1 MDNSAPSGNNKHIK
15 EFPAIDNKLHAL
27 TKKSLFE
34 KQRAEAEAK
43 RVREEAETKAV
54 YESFVK
60 SFDDDEGGGNPNAYP
75 VDGGG
80 YGRGGGGGGGGY
92 ERGGGGG
99 GYTRG
104 QQGGG
109 YNDRGG
115 RRFGG
120 PPPPPMRGSMSGP
133 GSLGPIPGPPP
144 RKRGFEASFNNN
156 SSSARRSG
164 SGVGGDRGALLGFDD
179 SPPRA
184 TPRGF
189 GASDDEEED
198 DTAAGRTGGRAAG
211 GRAEPALAK
220 PTLRLAQLPPGTS
233 TAAIKALIPGL
244 TVDAV
249 KILPPPP
256 GGVGGGER
264 RSMTAIVTLS
274 QETAANDIDAAV
286 HALQNKYLGFGFCL
300 ELHRHLSSAA
310 LESSTVGA
318 GTGRGAGSAAGAA
331 AHPFGAKPVV
341 IEGAPNTQQFAPN
354 QYRGIAPPTSYAST
368 PRGPLGPILH
378 VPVRQPS
385 DIKELRVIHKTI
397 ESLLTH
403 GPAFEALLMSRPEV
417 QREPRWAWLW
427 DARSGGG
434 VYYRYRLWEMMTSS
448 SPSSGRYV
456 PLFEDSAAWK
466 APESGLPFE
475 FVTRLDEF
483 VEDAAYNSDDDE
495 EDSGDEAAAGRAKE
509 DEGGPGYLNPLAR
522 AKLTHLLARLPT
534 TTGKL
539 RKGDVA
545 RVTAFAITHAGRG
558 ADEVVEALVANV
570 AHPYSFTSANPS
582 YRPPPPPTTGGE
594 GKEVAEKEDTTPAT
608 LNALHLISSLLSSCS
623 TSRIRHAWRY
633 RSLIESA
640 LRRSKTFEYLAGL
653 ERRMGWGRMRG
664 EKWRRSVGQV
674 LSLWEG
680 WCVFPA
686 KAQEG
691 FVEAFKVPVRE
702 EKEVEEKK
710 GGGRWKA
717 VERVVGADADVGGAE
732 EGEDVDGEPMVED
745 EEEDLDGVPMEPSDE
760 EDGDVDGEPMVV
772 DEEEETYEPPPAE
785 TAVAEQPQQ
794 QESEVENPVR
804 KRPKA
809 EDMFADSGSE
819 GE

>member
-1 MDNSAPSGNNKHIK
+1 MDNSTPSGNNKHIK

-60 SFDDDEGGGNPNAYP
+60 SFDDDEGGYNANANDGGGYGRGGGAG
-75 VDGGG
+75 GGG
-80 YGRGGGGGGGGY
+80 YGRGGGGGGGG
-92 ERGGGGG
+92 

-104 QQGGG
+104 QQGG
-109 YNDRGG
+109 YDRGG

-120 PPPPPMRGSMSGP
+120 PPPPMGPMRGSSGP
-133 GSLGPIPGPPP
+133 GSLGPIPGPP
-144 RKRGFEASFNNN
+144 RKRGFEASFNS

-164 SGVGGDRGALLGFDD
+164 SGVSGDRGDRGALLGFDD

-184 TPRGF
+184 APRGF
-189 GASDDEEED
+189 GASDDEEEED
-198 DTAAGRTGGRAAG
+198 SAAGSTVGRAAG

-318 GTGRGAGSAAGAA
+318 GAGRGAGSAAGAA

-341 IEGAPNTQQFAPN
+341 VEGAPNTQQFAPN

-368 PRGPLGPILH
+368 PRGPIGPILH

-495 EDSGDEAAAGRAKE
+495 DDSGDEAAGRGKE
-509 DEGGPGYLNPLAR
+509 DEGGPSYLNPLAR

-582 YRPPPPPTTGGE
+582 YHPPGQDS
-594 GKEVAEKEDTTPAT
+594 GKEEKEKEDTTPAT

-633 RSLIESA
+633 RSLLESA
-640 LRRSKTFEYLAGL
+640 LRRSKTFEHLASL

-664 EKWRRSVGQV
+664 EKWRRSVGAV

-710 GGGRWKA
+710 VRKWKA
-717 VERVVGADADVGGAE
+717 VERVVGAEADGGNVAE
-732 EGEDVDGEPMVED
+732 EEDVDGEPMVED
-745 EEEDLDGVPMEPSDE
+745 EEDLDGVPMEPSDE
-760 EDGDVDGEPMVV
+760 EDVDGEPMVV
-772 DEEEETYEPPPAE
+772 DEEETYEPPPAE
-785 TAVAEQPQQ
+785 AIVAVDLEAQVQP
-794 QESEVENPVR
+794 EREVEKPVR

>member
-60 SFDDDEGGGNPNAYP
+60 SFDDDEGDANPYTN
-75 VDGGG
+75 DGGG

-92 ERGGGGG
+92 GRGGGGGGG

-104 QQGGG
+104 QQGGF
-109 YNDRGG
+109 DRGG

-120 PPPPPMRGSMSGP
+120 PPPPPMRGSMRGP
-133 GSLGPIPGPPP
+133 GSLGPIPGAP
-144 RKRGFEASFNNN
+144 RKRGFEASFNTSNTTPRRGG
-156 SSSARRSG
+156 SA
-164 SGVGGDRGALLGFDD
+164 VGGDRASGALLGFDD
-179 SPPRA
+179 SPPPRA

-189 GASDDEEED
+189 GASDDEDEEA
-198 DTAAGRTGGRAAG
+198 DTTAGRAGSRAVG

-233 TAAIKALIPGL
+233 TAAIKALVPGL

-256 GGVGGGER
+256 GMVGGER

-286 HALQNKYLGFGFCL
+286 HALQNKYLGFGFHL

-310 LESSTVGA
+310 LESSTAVGA
-318 GTGRGAGSAAGAA
+318 GRGSGSAAGAA

-341 IEGAPNTQQFAPN
+341 VEGAGPNTQQFAPN

-368 PRGPLGPILH
+368 PRGPIGPILH
-378 VPVRQPS
+378 VPVRPPS

-427 DARSGGG
+427 DARSAGG

-448 SPSSGRYV
+448 TPSSGRYV

-466 APESGLPFE
+466 APESALPFE

-483 VEDAAYNSDDDE
+483 VEDAAYNSDDDDE
-495 EDSGDEAAAGRAKE
+495 GDSGDEAGRGKE
-509 DEGGPGYLNPLAR
+509 EEGGPSYLNPLER

-570 AHPYSFTSANPS
+570 LHPYSFTSANPS
-582 YRPPPPPTTGGE
+582 YHPPSAGGQDAGE
-594 GKEVAEKEDTTPAT
+594 KEKEDTTPAT

-640 LRRSKTFEYLAGL
+640 LRRSKTFEHLASL

-664 EKWRRSVGQV
+664 EKWRRSVGAV
-674 LSLWEG
+674 LALWEG

-710 GGGRWKA
+710 GGRWKA
-717 VERVVGADADVGGAE
+717 VERVVGAEAAGGE
-732 EGEDVDGEPMVED
+732 EDVDGEPMVED
-745 EEEDLDGVPMEPSDE
+745 EDEDLDGVPMEPSDE
-760 EDGDVDGEPMVV
+760 EDVDGEPMVV
-772 DEEEETYEPPPAE
+772 DDEEEGYEPPPAE
-785 TAVAEQPQQ
+785 PVVVEQPQT
-794 QESEVENPVR
+794 QEREVEKPVR

>member
-54 YESFVK
+54 YESVVK

-92 ERGGGGG
+92 GRGGGGGG

-104 QQGGG
+104 QQSGG

-120 PPPPPMRGSMSGP
+120 PPPPTHARLGSMSGP

-144 RKRGFEASFNNN
+144 RKRGFEASFNT
-156 SSSARRSG
+156 SSSTGPRRS
-164 SGVGGDRGALLGFDD
+164 VGGEKGDRGA
-179 SPPRA
+179 
-184 TPRGF
+184 
-189 GASDDEEED
+189 
-198 DTAAGRTGGRAAG
+198 
-211 GRAEPALAK
+211 
-220 PTLRLAQLPPGTS
+220 
-233 TAAIKALIPGL
+233 
-244 TVDAV
+244 V
-249 KILPPPP
+249 
-256 GGVGGGER
+256 
-264 RSMTAIVTLS
+264 
-274 QETAANDIDAAV
+274 ETAANDIDAAV

-318 GTGRGAGSAAGAA
+318 GSGRGAGSAAGAA

-341 IEGAPNTQQFAPN
+341 VEGAPNTQQFAPN

-385 DIKELRVIHKTI
+385 DIKELRVIHKTT
-397 ESLLTH
+397 ESMLTH
-403 GPAFEALLMSRPEV
+403 DLGFRGAADEQTRGS
-417 QREPRWAWLW
+417 
-427 DARSGGG
+427 ARTSMG
-434 VYYRYRLWEMMTSS
+434 VAMMTSS

-582 YRPPPPPTTGGE
+582 YRPPPPTIGGK
-594 GKEVAEKEDTTPAT
+594 GKEAAEKEDTTPAT

-702 EKEVEEKK
+702 EKEVEDKK
-710 GGGRWKA
+710 VRRWKA
-717 VERVVGADADVGGAE
+717 VERVVGAEADAGGE
-732 EGEDVDGEPMVED
+732 VEEDVDGEPMVED
-745 EEEDLDGVPMEPSDE
+745 EDEDLDGVPMEPSDE
-760 EDGDVDGEPMVV
+760 EEDVDGEAMVV

-785 TAVAEQPQQ
+785 PVVVEQQQQ
-794 QESEVENPVR
+794 QESEVEKPAR

>member
-1 MDNSAPSGNNKHIK
+1 
-15 EFPAIDNKLHAL
+15 
-27 TKKSLFE
+27 
-34 KQRAEAEAK
+34 
-43 RVREEAETKAV
+43 
-54 YESFVK
+54 
-60 SFDDDEGGGNPNAYP
+60 
-75 VDGGG
+75 
-80 YGRGGGGGGGGY
+80 
-92 ERGGGGG
+92 
-99 GYTRG
+99 
-104 QQGGG
+104 
-109 YNDRGG
+109 
-115 RRFGG
+115 
-120 PPPPPMRGSMSGP
+120 MSGP
-133 GSLGPIPGPPP
+133 GSLGPVPGPPP
-144 RKRGFEASFNNN
+144 RKRGFEASFNN
-156 SSSARRSG
+156 STSGGGARRGGGG
-164 SGVGGDRGALLGFDD
+164 SGVSGERAAALLGFDD

-184 TPRGF
+184 APRGF
-189 GASDDEEED
+189 GASDDEDE
-198 DTAAGRTGGRAAG
+198 DTATVGRTAG
-211 GRAEPALAK
+211 GRTEPALAK

-233 TAAIKALIPGL
+233 TAAIKALVPGL

-256 GGVGGGER
+256 GGVAGGER

-310 LESSTVGA
+310 LESSTVSAGA
-318 GTGRGAGSAAGAA
+318 GRGAGSAGAA
-331 AHPFGAKPVV
+331 GAHPFGAKPVV
-341 IEGAPNTQQFAPN
+341 VEGAGPNTQQSAPG
-354 QYRGIAPPTSYAST
+354 QYRGIAPPTSYASA

-378 VPVRQPS
+378 VPVRPPS

-427 DARSGGG
+427 DARSAGG

-448 SPSSGRYV
+448 RPSTGRYV

-466 APESGLPFE
+466 APDSSLPFE

-483 VEDAAYNSDDDE
+483 VEEAAYNSSDDDDG
-495 EDSGDEAAAGRAKE
+495 DSGDEGAAGRGKD
-509 DEGGPGYLNPLAR
+509 DEGGPRYLNPLAR

-545 RVTAFAITHAGRG
+545 RVTAFAISHAGRG
-558 ADEVVEALVANV
+558 ADEVVEALVSNV
-570 AHPYSFTSANPS
+570 VHPYSFTSANPS
-582 YRPPPPPTTGGE
+582 YHPPPRDQDAND
-594 GKEVAEKEDTTPAT
+594 KEKEDTSPAT

-640 LRRSKTFEYLAGL
+640 LRRAKTFEYLAGL

-664 EKWRRSVGQV
+664 EKWRRSVGAV

-686 KAQEG
+686 TAQEG

-702 EKEVEEKK
+702 EREVERK
-710 GGGRWKA
+710 GGRWKA
-717 VERVVGADADVGGAE
+717 VERVVGVEAAGGAGE
-732 EGEDVDGEPMVED
+732 EAEDVDGEPMVED
-745 EEEDLDGVPMEPSDE
+745 EDEDLDGVPMEPSDE

-772 DEEEETYEPPPAE
+772 DDEEEAYEPPPAE
-785 TAVAEQPQQ
+785 PVVVQP
-794 QESEVENPVR
+794 ERERVVR

>member
-1 MDNSAPSGNNKHIK
+1 MDNSAYSGNNKHIK

-60 SFDDDEGGGNPNAYP
+60 SFDDDEGGYNANAN
-75 VDGGG
+75 DGGG
-80 YGRGGGGGGGGY
+80 DGRGGGGGGGGY
-92 ERGGGGG
+92 GKGGGRKGGG
-99 GYTRG
+99 GYTS
-104 QQGGG
+104 GG
-109 YNDRGG
+109 YDHGG

-120 PPPPPMRGSMSGP
+120 PPPPMGPMRGSSGP
-133 GSLGPIPGPPP
+133 GSLGPIHGPR
-144 RKRGFEASFNNN
+144 RKRGFEASFNNS

-164 SGVGGDRGALLGFDD
+164 SGVGGDRGDRGALLGFDD

-198 DTAAGRTGGRAAG
+198 DTAAGRTAG

-256 GGVGGGER
+256 GG
-264 RSMTAIVTLS
+264 
-274 QETAANDIDAAV
+274 ETAANDIDAAV

-300 ELHRHLSSAA
+300 ELHRYLSSAA

-318 GTGRGAGSAAGAA
+318 GTGRGAGSTAGAA

-341 IEGAPNTQQFAPN
+341 VEGVPNTQQFAPN

-417 QREPRWAWLW
+417 KREPRWAWLW

-495 EDSGDEAAAGRAKE
+495 EDSGDEAAGRGKE

-570 AHPYSFTSANPS
+570 AHPYSFTSANPT
-582 YRPPPPPTTGGE
+582 YRPPPQTTGGE
-594 GKEVAEKEDTTPAT
+594 GKEAAEKEDTTPAT

-633 RSLIESA
+633 RSLLESA
-640 LRRSKTFEYLAGL
+640 LRRSKTFEHLASL

-664 EKWRRSVGQV
+664 EKWRRSVGAV
-674 LSLWEG
+674 LALWEG

-710 GGGRWKA
+710 VGRWKA
-717 VERVVGADADVGGAE
+717 VERVVGAEVDGGE
-732 EGEDVDGEPMVED
+732 EVEDVDGQPMVED
-745 EEEDLDGVPMEPSDE
+745 EEDLDGVPMEPSE
-760 EDGDVDGEPMVV
+760 EEEGDVDGEPMVV

-785 TAVAEQPQQ
+785 PVVVEQLQQ
-794 QESEVENPVR
+794 QERGME
-804 KRPKA
+804 RP
-809 EDMFADSGSE
+809 
-819 GE
+819 

>member
-1 MDNSAPSGNNKHIK
+1 
-15 EFPAIDNKLHAL
+15 
-27 TKKSLFE
+27 
-34 KQRAEAEAK
+34 
-43 RVREEAETKAV
+43 
-54 YESFVK
+54 
-60 SFDDDEGGGNPNAYP
+60 
-75 VDGGG
+75 
-80 YGRGGGGGGGGY
+80 
-92 ERGGGGG
+92 G

-104 QQGGG
+104 GQQGG

-120 PPPPPMRGSMSGP
+120 PPPPPMRGAMSGP
-133 GSLGPIPGPPP
+133 GSLGPVPGPP
-144 RKRGFEASFNNN
+144 RKRAFEASFNGSS

-164 SGVGGDRGALLGFDD
+164 SAVSGDRGALLGFDD
-179 SPPRA
+179 SPPPRA

-189 GASDDEEED
+189 GASDDEEEESVP
-198 DTAAGRTGGRAAG
+198 AGSRRAEG

-249 KILPPPP
+249 RILPPPP
-256 GGVGGGER
+256 GGAAGGER

-318 GTGRGAGSAAGAA
+318 GRGAAVGAA

-341 IEGAPNTQQFAPN
+341 VEGGPSTQQFAPG
-354 QYRGIAPPTSYAST
+354 QYRGIAPPTSYASA

-378 VPVRQPS
+378 VPVRPPS

-417 QREPRWAWLW
+417 QREARWAWLW
-427 DARSGGG
+427 DARSAGG

-448 SPSSGRYV
+448 TPSSGRYV

-466 APESGLPFE
+466 APESALPFE

-483 VEDAAYNSDDDE
+483 VEDANYNSDDDD
-495 EDSGDEAAAGRAKE
+495 EDSGDEAAGRGKE
-509 DEGGPGYLNPLAR
+509 EEGGPRYLNPLAR

-534 TTGKL
+534 STGKL

-545 RVTAFAITHAGRG
+545 RVTAFAITHAGCG
-558 ADEVVEALVANV
+558 ADEVVEALISNV
-570 AHPYSFTSANPS
+570 LHPYSFTSANPS
-582 YRPPPPPTTGGE
+582 YHPPDPTKPNSE
-594 GKEVAEKEDTTPAT
+594 KAEKEDTTPSS
-608 LNALHLISSLLSSCS
+608 LIALHLISSLLSSCS

-640 LRRSKTFEYLAGL
+640 LRRSKTFEHLAAL

-664 EKWRRSVGQV
+664 EKWRRSVGAV
-674 LSLWEG
+674 LAQWEG

-691 FVEAFKVPVRE
+691 FVEAFRVPVVKD
-702 EKEVEEKK
+702 KEVEEEKK
-710 GGGRWKA
+710 GGRWKA
-717 VERVVGADADVGGAE
+717 VERVAGEAGGEVEA
-732 EGEDVDGEPMVED
+732 GDDVDGEPMVED
-745 EEEDLDGVPMEPSDE
+745 EEDLDGVPMEETDE
-760 EDGDVDGEPMVV
+760 EDVDGEPMVV
-772 DEEEETYEPPPAE
+772 DEEDEAYEPPPAE
-785 TAVAEQPQQ
+785 AVAAVPQPLVQP
-794 QESEVENPVR
+794 EREVEKPVR

-809 EDMFADSGSE
+809 EDMFADSASE